1 MNNDFFNKV
10 IKKWLIGYFF
20 LAPIY
25 LLGTFYP
32 YNTFLFRPGDR
43 FGDTYK
49 HICFFCSNLNPYHGF
64 LPHDRIY
71 NSVVYLSGIFCNL
84 NHYIPAF
91 TFFISYSLIGIL
103 FFLTFNK
110 TWNFVSLKKLGNLYS
125 LNTKIRK
132 SFFICIFF
140 VFLIWTSYP
149 VLITIDRMNYDMYGF
164 LFLYLYLLV
173 RNDFRFIFF
182 GLFLA
187 LKINYLFF
195 ILLPL
200 LTRDSIFKVIGSIM
214 LAISI
219 NFLSAFFF
227 HAELI
232 DTFSSFLRNI
242 QLYNDYYSKIK
253 YGIFTSSIWN
263 IISLPYGYCLQFKGD
278 CLDVLDFISKFYL
291 VIFSL
296 FGLIPLSYLF
306 IKRRVIAS
314 EYKLLFLV
322 VFFLLFSKTSPAYRE
337 IFILAPLVLIAAK
350 NFLKPI
356 DKTLLILIIVF
367 IFPKNI
373 SMHLFLPLLP
383 PELHIAYII
392 DPIILCII
400 YSLLIL
406 KRNELYEK
414 N

>member
-1 MNNDFFNKV
+1 MQNEFLFKI
-10 IKKWLIGYFF
+10 IKRWCI
-20 LAPIY
+20 AY
-25 LLGTFYP
+25 LLLLPFYLVNIFYP

-49 HICFFCSNLNPYHGF
+49 HICFFCSSLNPYHGF
-64 LPHDRIY
+64 LPQDRIY
-71 NSVVYLSGIFCNL
+71 NPVVYLSGIFCNL
-84 NHYIPAF
+84 NHYIPAL
-91 TFFISYSLIGIL
+91 TFFTSYILIGLL
-103 FFLTFNK
+103 FFLTFNR
-110 TWNFVSLKKLGNLYS
+110 TWNFVSFKKLGNHYS
-125 LNTKIRK
+125 LNIKTGK
-132 SFFICIFF
+132 SFLVSIFF

-149 VLITIDRMNYDMYGF
+149 SLITIDRMNYDMYGF
-164 LFLYLYLLV
+164 LFLFLYILV

-200 LTRDSIFKVIGSIM
+200 LTHESKFKILGSIM
-214 LAISI
+214 FALSI

-253 YGIFTSSIWN
+253 YGSFTSSIWN
-263 IISLPYGYCLQFKGD
+263 IISLPYGYCLQYKGE
-278 CLDVLDFISKFYL
+278 CLNVLDFISKFYL

-306 IKRRVIAS
+306 IKRKIIAS

-322 VFFLLFSKTSPAYRE
+322 VFFLLFSKTTPAYRE

-350 NFLKPI
+350 NFLKSI

-373 SMHLFLPLLP
+373 SMHLFLPVLP
-383 PELHIAYII
+383 PELHIAFII